1 MLSKDR
7 VVPDFR
13 PDSEETRKLLQQV
26 AQGNRSALD
35 ELLAQHRD
43 KLRAFIDLHLD
54 RALRGRVDP
63 SDVVQE
69 SLMIVARRLPEF
81 LAGRPVPFHLWARQ
95 FAYQRLKNTRRDHRA
110 ACRDVAREVAGPDRS
125 SIALA
130 NSIVCRGPSP
140 SDGAS
145 IRELKERAAA
155 AIETLPE
162 ADREILLLRHTEGF
176 RFEEIGVLL
185 EIKPATARQR
195 FGRALR
201 RLNQALAQYGI
212 EGSSP

>member
-1 MLSKDR
+1 
-7 VVPDFR
+7 
-13 PDSEETRKLLQQV
+13 LQQV

-35 ELLAQHRD
+35 ELLARHRGE
-43 KLRAFIDLHLD
+43 LRAFIELHMD

-69 SLMIVARRLPEF
+69 SLMIVTRRLPEF

-95 FAYQRLKNTRRDHRA
+95 FAYQRLKNTHRDNRAARRD
-110 ACRDVAREVAGPDRS
+110 VKREVAGPDRS

-130 NSIVCRGPSP
+130 NSIVCPGPSP

-145 IRELKERAAA
+145 MRELTERATAA
-155 AIETLPE
+155 VETLPE
-162 ADREILLLRHTEGF
+162 ADREILLLRLTESLPF
-176 RFEEIGVLL
+176 DEIGVLL

-201 RLNQALAQYGI
+201 RLDKALVRQGI